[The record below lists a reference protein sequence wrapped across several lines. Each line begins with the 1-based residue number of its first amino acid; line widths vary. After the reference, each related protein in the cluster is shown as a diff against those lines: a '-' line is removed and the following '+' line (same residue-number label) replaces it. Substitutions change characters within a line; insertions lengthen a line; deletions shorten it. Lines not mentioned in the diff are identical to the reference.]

1 MGIKHKIRKL
11 FWRIGIDFTRYNAE
25 LSPSLRRKKLI
36 SNYSINKILDIG
48 ANAGQFATE
57 MRDDLGFTGQIH
69 SFEPLGAVFP
79 ILKKLADSD
88 PDWTAYHYALGD
100 ENTEQKINISDNTQ
114 SSSLLEMLPAHLDA
128 APESRYTGNE
138 IITVKTLDSIFD
150 DIYRP
155 GDNIYMK
162 IDTQGYESKVIKG
175 AINTLD
181 RIGTIQLEMALTPLY
196 RNEEL
201 FIDMYQSMVRYGYE
215 LVSIETGYVNE
226 NTGQLL
232 QLDGIF
238 HRQPG

>member
-1 MGIKHKIRKL
+1 MGIKHQVRKL
-11 FWRIGIDFTRYNAE
+11 FWKIGIDFTRYNAE

-36 SNYSINKILDIG
+36 SNYSVNKILDVG
-48 ANAGQFATE
+48 ANAGQFALE
-57 MRDDLGFTGQIH
+57 MRDDLGFTGQIY
-69 SFEPLGAVFP
+69 SFEPLGTVFP
-79 ILKKLADSD
+79 LLQKMADSD

-100 ENTEQKINISDNTQ
+100 EITEQKINISANTQ
-114 SSSLLEMLPAHLDA
+114 SSSLLDMLPAHLDA
-128 APESRYTGNE
+128 APESHYTGDE
-138 IITVKTLDSIFD
+138 TIFVKTLDSIFD

-175 AINTLD
+175 AANSLD

-196 RNEEL
+196 RDEEL
-201 FIDMYQSMVRYGYE
+201 FMDMYQSMAGHGYE

-238 HRQPG
+238 HRRDA